1 MTDASRWVGIDL
13 HRRRSHIA
21 IVDERGELTESRRIA
36 NDRDAFLE
44 LLGDPGEGETHVAL
58 EATYGWE
65 WLAELLEEAGYDLH
79 LAHPL
84 RTRAIAAARV
94 KTDAIDAR
102 TLAQLLRSGMLPEAY
117 IAPRELRDLR
127 ELLRHRATLTRMRSA
142 VKNRVHAILAKHGI
156 IHQHSDLFG
165 KGGREFLAALELR
178 DAPHRRLD
186 GLIALICDF
195 DREIADTTREIEQR
209 ANEDDR
215 VDVLCQI
222 RGVGR
227 YTALL
232 IIAEI
237 GDVTR
242 FPTARHLCS
251 WAGLAP
257 TVRSSDGKARLGHIS
272 RQGSPALRWA
282 LVEAAQKI
290 TTGSGPLREKFERI
304 AKRRGRKI
312 AKVAIAREILTL
324 SYYGL
329 RDGEIRCLARRSS
342 RASAKR
348 SWRHEPR
355 RALTK
360 HGLRPRPR
368 RDAHARASS
377 TFVMASL
384 TTRRPPT

>member
-21 IVDERGELTESRRIA
+21 VVDERGELTVSRRIV
-36 NDRDAFLE
+36 NDPETFLE

-117 IAPRELRDLR
+117 VAPRELRDLR

-156 IHQHSDLFG
+156 IHQHCDLFG

-178 DAPHRRLD
+178 AAPRRRLD
-186 GLIALICDF
+186 SLIALICDF

-209 ANEDDR
+209 AHEDDR
-215 VDVLCQI
+215 VDVLTQI

-237 GDVTR
+237 GDFTR
-242 FPTARHLCS
+242 FPSARHLCS

-290 TTGSGPLREKFERI
+290 TTGSGPLRDKFERI

-312 AKVAIAREILTL
+312 AKVAVAREILTL

-342 RASAKR
+342 RASAK
-348 SWRHEPR
+348 EKL
-355 RALTK
+355 A
-360 HGLRPRPR
+360 
-368 RDAHARASS
+368 A
-377 TFVMASL
+377 
-384 TTRRPPT
+384 

>member
-1 MTDASRWVGIDL
+1 VSNATRWVGIDL
-13 HRRRSHIA
+13 HRKRSHVAVI
-21 IVDERGELTESRRIA
+21 DEQGELTVSRRIV
-36 NDRDAFLE
+36 NDRDTFLE
-44 LLGDPGEGETHVAL
+44 LLGDPQDGDTHVAL

-94 KTDAIDAR
+94 KTDAIDAK
-102 TLAQLLRSGMLPEAY
+102 TLAHLLRTGFVPEAY
-117 IAPRELRDLR
+117 VAPRELRDLR

-142 VKNRVHAILAKHGI
+142 IKNRVHAILAKHGI
-156 IHQHSDLFG
+156 ANEHSDLFG
-165 KGGREFLAALELR
+165 KGGRVFLEQLQLR
-178 DAPHRRLD
+178 DAPRRRLD
-186 GLIALICDF
+186 SLMSLICDF
-195 DREIADTTREIEQR
+195 DREIQATTREIEEQ
-209 ANEDDR
+209 AKADDR
-215 VDVLCQI
+215 VDVLTQI

-227 YTALL
+227 YTAML

-237 GDVTR
+237 GDINR
-242 FPTARHLCS
+242 FPTARHVCS

-257 TVRSSDGKARLGHIS
+257 SVRSSDGKARLGHIT

-312 AKVAIAREILTL
+312 AKVAVAREILTL

-329 RDGEIRCLARRSS
+329 RDGEIRCLARRS
-342 RASAKR
+342 RASAK
-348 SWRHEPR
+348 ETL
-355 RALTK
+355 A
-360 HGLRPRPR
+360 
-368 RDAHARASS
+368 DAA
-377 TFVMASL
+377 
-384 TTRRPPT
+384 

>member
-1 MTDASRWVGIDL
+1 VSNATRWVGIDL
-13 HRRRSHIA
+13 HRKRSHVAVI
-21 IVDERGELTESRRIA
+21 DEQGELTVSRRIV
-36 NDRDAFLE
+36 NDRDTFLE
-44 LLGDPGEGETHVAL
+44 LLGDPQDGDTHVAL

-94 KTDAIDAR
+94 KTDAIDAK
-102 TLAQLLRSGMLPEAY
+102 TLAHLLRTGFLPEAY
-117 IAPRELRDLR
+117 VAPRELRDLR

-142 VKNRVHAILAKHGI
+142 IKNRVHAILAKHGI
-156 IHQHSDLFG
+156 ANEHSDLFG
-165 KGGREFLAALELR
+165 KGGRVFLEQLQLR
-178 DAPHRRLD
+178 DAPRRRLD
-186 GLIALICDF
+186 SLMSLICDF
-195 DREIADTTREIEQR
+195 DREIQATTREIEEQ
-209 ANEDDR
+209 AKAHDR
-215 VDVLCQI
+215 VDVLTQI

-227 YTALL
+227 YTAML

-237 GDVTR
+237 GDINR
-242 FPTARHLCS
+242 FPTARHVCS

-257 TVRSSDGKARLGHIS
+257 SVRSSDGKARLGHIT

-312 AKVAIAREILTL
+312 AKVAVAREILTL

-329 RDGEIRCLARRSS
+329 RDGEIRCLARRS
-342 RASAKR
+342 RASAK
-348 SWRHEPR
+348 ETL
-355 RALTK
+355 A
-360 HGLRPRPR
+360 
-368 RDAHARASS
+368 DAA
-377 TFVMASL
+377 
-384 TTRRPPT
+384 